1 MWDSQHYIIVCPW
14 ANLHMSTESR
24 VHVPSLEHTRVT
36 ASIAHI
42 IGDVYLTV
50 VKYLNGWYYMHI
62 LL

>member
-1 MWDSQHYIIVCPW
+1 
-14 ANLHMSTESR
+14 MSTESR